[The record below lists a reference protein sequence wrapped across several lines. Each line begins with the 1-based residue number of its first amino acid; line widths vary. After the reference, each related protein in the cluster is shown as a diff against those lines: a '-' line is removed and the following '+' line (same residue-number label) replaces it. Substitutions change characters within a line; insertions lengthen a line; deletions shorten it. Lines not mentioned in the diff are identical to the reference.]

1 MISTERSKVQKAHF
15 PQLIKDFGCF
25 TFSIIHSV
33 KKYNWELT
41 KLSAVCPNQMIQER
55 EEGVGLVTNIS
66 YRKSINWG
74 HLHDFC
80 NND

>member
-33 KKYNWELT
+33 KKYDWELA

-55 EEGVGLVTNIS
+55 EEGVGLHG
-66 YRKSINWG
+66 Y
-74 HLHDFC
+74 
-80 NND
+80 